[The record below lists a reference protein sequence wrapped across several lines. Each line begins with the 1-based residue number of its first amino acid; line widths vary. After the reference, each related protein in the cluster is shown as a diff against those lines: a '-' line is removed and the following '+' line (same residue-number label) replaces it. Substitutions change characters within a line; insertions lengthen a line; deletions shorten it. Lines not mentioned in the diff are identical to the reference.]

1 MRHCRA
7 DKAAQKITSKIPS
20 LHIIDL
26 GGDSVK
32 YSPVIIFILAVSL
45 TAAYI
50 CFADECAGI
59 RQSASEIIEAG
70 LDYEKTAECMGRL
83 LRGRGGDEL
92 KAVIEEFIDFGTM
105 SVSGKVRCDAANG

>member
-1 MRHCRA
+1 M
-7 DKAAQKITSKIPS
+7 
-20 LHIIDL
+20 
-26 GGDSVK
+26 K
-32 YSPVIIFILAVSL
+32 YRPVIIFILAVSL

-59 RQSASEIIEAG
+59 RQSASEIIEAQ

-92 KAVIEEFIDFGTM
+92 KAVIEELINAEPM
-105 SVSGKVRCDAANG
+105 PVSGNVRCDAANG

>member
-1 MRHCRA
+1 M
-7 DKAAQKITSKIPS
+7 
-20 LHIIDL
+20 
-26 GGDSVK
+26 K
-32 YSPVIIFILAVSL
+32 YRPVIIFILAVSL

-83 LRGRGGDEL
+83 LRGQGGEEL
-92 KAVIEEFIDFGTM
+92 KAVMEELM
-105 SVSGKVRCDAANG
+105 NAEPMPVSGNVRCDAANG

>member
-1 MRHCRA
+1 M
-7 DKAAQKITSKIPS
+7 
-20 LHIIDL
+20 
-26 GGDSVK
+26 K
-32 YSPVIIFILAVSL
+32 YRPVIIFILAVSL

-83 LRGRGGDEL
+83 LRGRGGDEI
-92 KAVIEEFIDFGTM
+92 KAVIEELINAEPVP
-105 SVSGKVRCDAANG
+105 VSGNVRCDAANG

>member
-1 MRHCRA
+1 M
-7 DKAAQKITSKIPS
+7 
-20 LHIIDL
+20 
-26 GGDSVK
+26 K
-32 YSPVIIFILAVSL
+32 YRPVIIFILAVSL

-59 RQSASEIIEAG
+59 
-70 LDYEKTAECMGRL
+70 CMGRL

>member
-1 MRHCRA
+1 M
-7 DKAAQKITSKIPS
+7 
-20 LHIIDL
+20 
-26 GGDSVK
+26 K
-32 YSPVIIFILAVSL
+32 YRPVIIFILAVSL

-59 RQSASEIIEAG
+59 RQSASEIIEAQ

-92 KAVIEEFIDFGTM
+92 KAVIEELINAEPM
-105 SVSGKVRCDAANG
+105 PVSGNVRCDTANG

>member
-1 MRHCRA
+1 M
-7 DKAAQKITSKIPS
+7 KFIPLIITA
-20 LHIIDL
+20 
-26 GGDSVK
+26 
-32 YSPVIIFILAVSL
+32 LAVLL
-45 TAAYI
+45 TAAYF
-50 CFADECAGI
+50 CTGDECAGI
-59 RQSASEIIEAG
+59 RQSASEIIEAQ

>member
-1 MRHCRA
+1 M
-7 DKAAQKITSKIPS
+7 KFGLILIT
-20 LHIIDL
+20 
-26 GGDSVK
+26 V
-32 YSPVIIFILAVSL
+32 LAVLL
-45 TAAYI
+45 TAALV

-59 RQSASEIIEAG
+59 RQSASEIIEAK
-70 LDYEKTAECMGRL
+70 LDYEKTAECMGRF

>member
-1 MRHCRA
+1 M
-7 DKAAQKITSKIPS
+7 
-20 LHIIDL
+20 
-26 GGDSVK
+26 K
-32 YSPVIIFILAVSL
+32 YRPVIIFILAVSL

-50 CFADECAGI
+50 CFAGECAGI